1 MGEQS
6 IRFLRES
13 TKVSFDIGHRNK
25 IKFNIGKYDVAVQKG
40 MLRYTDV
47 ELAKKRAAFKKR
59 QVLSNLP
66 ELLEEFEKNAL
77 KRGVEVFWASTSED
91 ALKKI
96 ESVVD
101 AIGAKMIVKSKSMTT
116 EEIGLNEHLEHIGVV
131 NWETD
136 LGEFIVQVAG
146 EKPYHIV
153 TPAMHKSKEDIDK
166 LFHEKFS
173 TPEGSTPEELTL
185 FVRGYLREKFCDA
198 GIGVTGANFLIAD
211 SGSICVTENEGN
223 GLFSASFPSL
233 HIVVAGI
240 EKIIPSVNDLG
251 LFWPLLAAHGTGQQ
265 LTVYNSI
272 FSAAKRNNETDGPE
286 RMIVILLDN
295 GRSKLYAQEHLYQ
308 GLSCI
313 RCGACLNGCPI
324 YKNVGGYTYAST
336 YSGPIGSVITP
347 HFNGFEPFKHLSFA
361 STLCGKCGEVCP
373 VKIPLPELLL
383 YNRHLSIEQG
393 LYGFKEKFISKVG
406 TTVLMSRNKIDLVRG
421 KNKQYFA
428 SLFLKKSLGESK
440 AFPNIS
446 KSSFSEQWV
455 KAKGKL
461 NNNDNN

>member
-1 MGEQS
+1 MSHQS
-6 IRFLRES
+6 VNFLS
-13 TKVSFDIGHRNK
+13 DSAKVSFDTEHRRK
-25 IKFNIGKYDVAVQKG
+25 IKFNIGKYDAAVEKG
-40 MLRYTDV
+40 MARYQSV
-47 ELAKKRAAFKKR
+47 ELAKQRAAYKKR
-59 QVLSNLP
+59 RVLAALP
-66 ELLEEFEKNAL
+66 ELLEKFEENAL
-77 KRGVEVFWASTSED
+77 NNGAEVFWASTAED

-96 ESVVD
+96 ESLVD
-101 AIGAKMIVKSKSMTT
+101 ELNAKMVVKSKSMTT
-116 EEIGLNEHLEHIGVV
+116 EEIDLNERLEHVGVV

-173 TPEGSTPEELTL
+173 TPKGSSPEELTL
-185 FVRGYLREKFCDA
+185 FVRGYLRDKFCNAD
-198 GIGVTGANFLIAD
+198 IGVTGANFLIAD

-223 GLFSASFPSL
+223 GVFSASFPRL
-233 HIVVAGI
+233 HIVIAGI
-240 EKIIPSVNDLG
+240 EKIIPNMSDLG

-265 LTVYNSI
+265 VTVYNSI
-272 FSAAKRNNETDGPE
+272 FTAAKRSTEVDGPE
-286 RMIVILLDN
+286 RMVIILLDN
-295 GRSKLYAQEHLYQ
+295 GRSNLYEQPHLYQ

-313 RCGACLNGCPI
+313 RCGACLNACPI

-347 HFNGFEPFKHLSFA
+347 HFKGFEPFKHLSFA

-383 YNRHLSIEQG
+383 YNRRLSVQKG
-393 LYGFKEKFISKVG
+393 LYGFKEKLVSKVA
-406 TTVLMSRNKIDLVRG
+406 TTVLMNRSKIDLVKG

-428 SLFLKKSLGESK
+428 SFFLKKSLGEHK
-440 AFPNIS
+440 AFPNIA
-446 KSSFSEQWV
+446 KNSFSEQWV
-455 KAKGKL
+455 LAKGKP
-461 NNNDNN
+461 NTK